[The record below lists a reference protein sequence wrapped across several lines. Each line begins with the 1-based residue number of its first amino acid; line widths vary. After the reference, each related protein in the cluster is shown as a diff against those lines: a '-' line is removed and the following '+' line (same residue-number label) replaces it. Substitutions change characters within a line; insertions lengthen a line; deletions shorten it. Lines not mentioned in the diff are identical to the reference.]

1 MATNGS
7 SMNEELD
14 SRLDELFEDDQPEKP
29 EKKEGPLETLKAV
42 VLEMEWEIGDKN
54 LDTFLSELKR
64 VGEQFKQDK
73 VISVYIKMLD
83 TVGRY
88 LKAKKASAHPETV
101 SFLKSLYDS
110 FEVVVNSCMPEAE
123 KKRSAAVQVSAF
135 KRFKDTI
142 AAHAPSRSAGTAAT
156 PQSAG
161 VTGDALSEETK
172 AFIRQ
177 VVREEIVRLVKRK

>member
-14 SRLDELFEDDQPEKP
+14 SRLDELLEDDQPEKS
-29 EKKEGPLETLKAV
+29 EKKAGPLENLQAV

-54 LDTFLSELKR
+54 LDTYLGELNR

-73 VISVYIKMLD
+73 ALTVYIKMLD

-110 FEVVVNSCMPEAE
+110 FELAVAPGMPEAE

-135 KRFKDTI
+135 KRFKDAI
-142 AAHAPSRSAGTAAT
+142 AAHAPAKSAGTAAT
-156 PQSAG
+156 PQPAG
-161 VTGDALSEETK
+161 VAGDALTEETR

>member
-14 SRLDELFEDDQPEKP
+14 SRLDELFEDDQPEKS
-29 EKKEGPLETLKAV
+29 ESKAGPLENLQAV

-54 LDTFLSELKR
+54 LDTYLGELKR

-73 VISVYIKMLD
+73 AISVYLKMLD

-110 FEVVVNSCMPEAE
+110 LEVAVESGMTDAE
-123 KKRSAAVQVSAF
+123 KNRAAAVQVSAF
-135 KRFKDTI
+135 KRFKETI
-142 AAHAPSRSAGTAAT
+142 AAHGPAKSQASAPAPQPSGVAG
-156 PQSAG
+156 AG
-161 VTGDALSEETK
+161 LSEEMRVL
-172 AFIRQ
+172 IRQ
-177 VVREEIVRLVKRK
+177 VVREEIVRMVKRK